1 MTDKQQIDYSFL
13 RFHQEGTT
21 ENCTSLFH
29 DSNVDSSWRK
39 CPPLSKYMK
48 KLHWEQLMHLKTNE
62 FCQEHKPKRLPL
74 FTCVSSLFDGGFA
87 DCHLKDNDG
96 LMQEIQR
103 KSDVTSQHVPN
114 LSTLTHY
121 LNCFSFQMH
130 HRAPETNIWRQNFM
144 LFSA

>member
-29 DSNVDSSWRK
+29 DSTVDSSWRK

-74 FTCVSSLFDGGFA
+74 FACFIAVWWRLCWLPFKG
-87 DCHLKDNDG
+87 
-96 LMQEIQR
+96 QR
-103 KSDVTSQHVPN
+103 WFNAGDTEDSDVTSQHVPN

-130 HRAPETNIWRQNFM
+130 HWAPETNIWRQNFM